1 MLKGEVDVTLRGH
14 QLKAVADAELIFDRH
29 GRQRAVTLSGE
40 FADKLLALGD
50 GVAVLVVLIIVMGMA
65 AQEAFG
71 VPAVGQ
77 PLQGLQQAGIE
88 RFCRGGIVD
97 RLAVNLGGARAVV
110 EGFGAAFESSASER
124 PSGFRRSTWAIARRS
139 FRVHDV
145 GAVFVLKGGHVF
157 ARTFGFLNH
166 KDFIGRRGRCRG

>member
-1 MLKGEVDVTLRGH
+1 MRISGCLTSKVAHQQGILQGQVVRHRQPDGIAIARGHRHGFAFAILHMLKGEIDVTLRGH

-77 PLQGLQQAGIE
+77 PLQGLQQAGVE
-88 RFCRGGIVD
+88 RFAGGGIVD
-97 RLAVNLGGARAVV
+97 RLAVNLSGACAVV
-110 EGFGAAFESSASER
+110 EGFGAAF
-124 PSGFRRSTWAIARRS
+124 
-139 FRVHDV
+139 D
-145 GAVFVLKGGHVF
+145 LQQ
-157 ARTFGFLNH
+157 
-166 KDFIGRRGRCRG
+166 